1 MWEPLVL
8 DAVAERFAGRG
19 ETARKASRG
28 ARLFSY
34 LRARGAVLWA
44 YVSADLVADW
54 CWAAWLDR
62 SGRPRAVSVS
72 TARNRQ
78 WAARAALVEARRLGA
93 AVGDVSA
100 LAGGVI
106 SRRGSGAVAARPL
119 AFAEEHLVRAHAA
132 TVLPSRR
139 ALLVA
144 LAFSGASATEIALCR
159 RDDIDTAAGLV
170 SLRGDCARVVALD
183 SSAVGA
189 LASVEAG
196 FGPLAGDELV
206 CVTAAVEVEKAAH
219 SVTVRLR
226 EVLVDA
232 GLADRAGVVA
242 RSLRLTTARR
252 VLDADGIEAAARLM
266 RWATSGGASL
276 PAGVMAKR
284 RRASR
289 AAAFQGFDPV
299 PADALAVAEDDFTV
313 AERTDGPAANLPAR
327 PRSGW
332 SSAR

>member
-1 MWEPLVL
+1 MLSVTGEDRLAVWEPLVL

-19 ETARKASRG
+19 ESARKVSLYA
-28 ARLFSY
+28 ARLFGY
-34 LRARGAVLWA
+34 LRARGAQTWA
-44 YVSADLVADW
+44 DVSADLVADW

-78 WAARAALVEARRLGA
+78 WAARVAFGEARRLGA
-93 AVGDVSA
+93 ETGDVSM
-100 LAGGVI
+100 LVGESI
-106 SRRGSGAVAARPL
+106 SRSASGAVAARPL
-119 AFAEEHLVRAHAA
+119 AFAEEQLVRAHAT

-159 RDDIDTAAGLV
+159 RDDIDIAAGLV
-170 SLRGDCARVVALD
+170 SLRGDRARVVASD
-183 SSAVGA
+183 SSVAGA

-196 FGPLAGDELV
+196 FGPMAGDELV
-206 CVTAAVEVEKAAH
+206 CVTAAVEVERAAH

-252 VLDADGIEAAARLM
+252 VLNADGIEAAARLLGSPSLDGTAEALGY
-266 RWATSGGASL
+266 RWRREPSGGC
-276 PAGVMAKR
+276 
-284 RRASR
+284 
-289 AAAFQGFDPV
+289 
-299 PADALAVAEDDFTV
+299 
-313 AERTDGPAANLPAR
+313 DG
-327 PRSGW
+327 
-332 SSAR
+332 